1 LELKTIYLKNVV
13 IRSISG
19 LLFAFIVVA
28 GFVAGSLAV
37 GVIFFLFS
45 ALGLV
50 EFYRMMGK
58 QPGLNPR
65 YTAGYL
71 VGMSTYVMIYLAADG
86 RMDIRWF
93 WLLPCLVVLMLF
105 MELIYREKNVIIN
118 ISITVAGWFYVVLP
132 FALLHVISHVGE
144 TYSYVLP
151 IGIFCLLWINDSG
164 AYFVGRWIGKHKLYE
179 KVSPN
184 KTIEGLFGG
193 ILFSVIATFGLVEV
207 FPGTDHSQW
216 LILSLLIAVLA
227 NSGDLFESLLKR
239 TSGVKDSGNILPGH
253 GGVLDRFDGLFF
265 VLPFI
270 VAYLKL
276 FI

>member
-1 LELKTIYLKNVV
+1 ML

-19 LLFAFIVVA
+19 ILFAFIVVSSL
-28 GFVAGSLAV
+28 VAGTYAA
-37 GVIFFLFS
+37 GIIFFVFS

-71 VGMSTYVMIYLAADG
+71 IGMSTYVLIWLVAGGKADVK
-86 RMDIRWF
+86 WF

-105 MELIYREKNVIIN
+105 MELLYRERNVIIN

-132 FALLHVISHVGE
+132 FALLHIISFHGTE
-144 TYSYVLP
+144 YSYHLT
-151 IGIFCLLWINDSG
+151 IGIFCILWLNDSG
-164 AYFVGRWIGKHKLYE
+164 AYFVGRWLGKHKLYE

-184 KTIEGLFGG
+184 KTIEGLIGG
-193 ILFSVIATFGLVEV
+193 IAISALSTFALVAI
-207 FPGTDHSQW
+207 FPEIPHRQW
-216 LILSLLIAVLA
+216 LIIAVLVAVLA
-227 NSGDLFESLLKR
+227 NAGDLFESLLKR

-253 GGVLDRFDGLFF
+253 GGVMDRFDGLFF

-276 FI
+276 FA